1 MGKQEF
7 ITNFGDTSFALRVNN
22 LHEAQFSWETQRH
35 CHADYEL
42 HMILS
47 GTCSVSVDAHQYT
60 LTAGNAMMITPG
72 HYHFPQAIG
81 NRFRKLSL
89 SFFPFSGNVGEA
101 LQNAEAVSIIPLS
114 ETVLQ
119 LANRILEESNDNLPF
134 QHALTGAML
143 SHVMV
148 YTLRKLS
155 IPERFT
161 ELDLPNAWRTD
172 IIDDFF
178 SENIAYGTEA
188 QLAEQLHLS
197 RRQLTRV
204 MQTHYGMTFRQKL
217 LAARMDRAGWL
228 MRTTDLTIAQ
238 VYGNVGYNSEAAFY
252 QNFKDYYGLTPQ
264 QYRKK
269 EQEQK

>member
-7 ITNFGDTSFALRVNN
+7 ITNLGDTSFALRIKD

-35 CHADYEL
+35 CHAEYEL

-47 GTCSVSVDAHQYT
+47 GTCSVSVDAHQYA
-60 LTAGNAMMITPG
+60 LTAGNAMLITPG
-72 HYHFPQAIG
+72 HYHYPHAIS
-81 NRFRKLSL
+81 NQFRKLSL
-89 SFFPFSGNVGEA
+89 SFFLFSGKVGEA
-101 LQNAEAVSIIPLS
+101 LQDTEAVSIIPLS
-114 ETVLQ
+114 EAMLR
-119 LANRILEESNDNLPF
+119 LANRILEESNDKLPF

-143 SHVMV
+143 SQVMV

-161 ELDLPNAWRTD
+161 EMDPPNAWRTEL
-172 IIDDFF
+172 IDHFF
-178 SENIAYGTEA
+178 SEELTYGTEA
-188 QLAEQLHLS
+188 QLAEQMHLS

-228 MRTTDLTIAQ
+228 LRTTDLTIAQ
-238 VYGNVGYNSEAAFY
+238 VYSSVGYNSEAAFY

-269 EQEQK
+269 ERGQK